1 MLIIRR
7 KPQESILIGEDVEI
21 AVLDSSAGKVTLGII
36 APRHVTVL
44 RKEIHQ
50 TVEQNRAAAQTP
62 AVLDL
67 PAVRALFHR
76 SDPAR
81 SGR

>member
-7 KPQESILIGEDVEI
+7 KPHESVLIGDDVEI

-36 APRHVTVL
+36 APRQVRVL
-44 RKEIHQ
+44 RKEIRE
-50 TVEQNRAAAQTP
+50 TFEQNRAAAQTP
-62 AVLDL
+62 ATLNL
-67 PAVRALFHR
+67 PAVRALLKR
-76 SDPAR
+76 SEPAP

>member
-7 KPQESILIGEDVEI
+7 KPHESILIGEDVEI

-36 APRHVTVL
+36 APRQVTVL
-44 RKEIHQ
+44 RKEIRE
-50 TVEQNRAAAQTP
+50 TFEQNRAAAETP
-62 AVLDL
+62 PTLDL
-67 PAVRALFHR
+67 PAVRALLHR
-76 SDPAR
+76 SDPPP